1 MSEEEI
7 AAECGVSRRYVN
19 KVLARG
25 YAKMISAFAASGVD
39 RSSLTELDEL
49 FHRDPSDI
57 GSRDGVDRVIAE
69 RMSGVVVEFEQLVDR
84 AQAA

>member
-19 KVLARG
+19 KVLAG
-25 YAKMISAFAASGVD
+25 SYAKLLAAFAASGVD
-39 RSSLTELDEL
+39 HSSVTELDEL
-49 FHRDPSDI
+49 FHRDADYVRHSGDTNN
-57 GSRDGVDRVIAE
+57 SRLGVILQ
-69 RMSGVVVEFEQLVDR
+69 FEELVDH